1 MAMWAACLVGI
12 IFGYK
17 PPKRRTAY
25 DELSW
30 LQKLSKL
37 DLLGSLLL
45 TAAVAFLLAGLG
57 LGGSRYGWT
66 NARAIAPICVG
77 GTLGVVFGLYEW
89 KGTSTGI
96 LHHDLFLPGK
106 SNGRTFALCTGL
118 FGVEAI
124 LIITFTIFYPIV

>member
-1 MAMWAACLVGI
+1 MWAACLVGI

-66 NARAIAPICVG
+66 NSDPITFQQAQSMPYLQAVIKETLRIHPAVGTILPRKVPRGGVTLG
-77 GTLGVVFGLYEW
+77 GTFFPEGVCD
-89 KGTSTGI
+89 S
-96 LHHDLFLPGK
+96 
-106 SNGRTFALCTGL
+106 C
-118 FGVEAI
+118 
-124 LIITFTIFYPIV
+124 